1 MTRVVILTLVCLLIG
16 CSRSVLPSERA
27 LLELED
33 AKLRDMVLHHAPLGT
48 PRQAVEQTFSR
59 SFRRKYLVVDYES
72 AELISKRGFSVP
84 VAAGDYYLRSD
95 VASKISGLG
104 TCRVV
109 TVYLLFDS
117 AGRLK
122 DVAVA
127 KWTDSI

>member
-1 MTRVVILTLVCLLIG
+1 MTRVLILSLVCLLVG

-33 AKLRDMVLHHAPLGT
+33 AKLRDIVLHHAPLGT

-59 SFRRKYLVVDYES
+59 SFRRQYTVVDHES
-72 AELISKRGFSVP
+72 AELMAKRGFSVP
-84 VAAGDYYLRSD
+84 VVAGDYYVRSD
-95 VASKISGLG
+95 VAHKMSGIG
-104 TCRVV
+104 TCRVA
-109 TVYLLFDS
+109 TVFLLFDS

-122 DVAVA
+122 DVAVS